1 MLRSVLIIKGQL
13 QHVTNSSD
21 NLKGQLQHVA
31 ISSDN

>member
-13 QHVTNSSD
+13 QHFM
-21 NLKGQLQHVA
+21 